1 MAEDPNTIIDL
12 NVGGVLYTTSAET
25 LTKDEGSL
33 LCSLFSGSSNSLLH
47 DSKGRVFIDRD
58 GVLFRYILDYLRNGR
73 LILPDNFKE
82 VERLKIEAEYFQME
96 TLLHQLGN
104 STSLQTQFHIQG
116 SLSPRT
122 KRPSATDMS
131 GIGGSEGY
139 IVVGYRGT
147 FAFGR
152 DMSDV
157 KFRKLTRILV
167 HGKSV
172 LCREVFKDSLNESR
186 DPDRGLDGDRYT
198 ARYFLKH
205 TMLEQ
210 AFDQLCATGFRM
222 VGSCASG
229 TSAPASLQDLKPGQV
244 TEEEQWNHYNEFI
257 FVRKSPECEC
267 SCKQHSRHQEFF

>member
-1 MAEDPNTIIDL
+1 MCTDQQRIVDL
-12 NVGGVLYTTSAET
+12 NVGGVLYTTSVET

-33 LCSLFSGSSNSLLH
+33 LYSMFSGDINSVPQ
-47 DSKGRVFIDRD
+47 DSKGRFFLDRD
-58 GVLFRYILDYLRNGR
+58 GVLFRYILDYLRSGQ
-73 LILPDNFKE
+73 LILPDSFQE
-82 VERLKIEAEYFQME
+82 FSRLRNEAEYYKLSSALCQLE
-96 TLLHQLGN
+96 CGNRRSDKGHSHQ
-104 STSLQTQFHIQG
+104 SSK
-116 SLSPRT
+116 P

-131 GIGGSEGY
+131 GTGGGEGY

-167 HGKSV
+167 HGKV
-172 LCREVFKDSLNESR
+172 NMCKEVFKDSLNDSR

-205 TMLEQ
+205 TVLEQ
-210 AFDQLCATGFRM
+210 AFDQLCEAGFRM

-229 TSAPASLQDLKPGQV
+229 TSAPNDIQELKPGQV
-244 TEEEQWNHYNEFI
+244 SIEDQWNHYNEFI
-257 FVRKSPECEC
+257 FVRRSQDCGCRQTIAEPEY
-267 SCKQHSRHQEFF
+267 F

>member
-1 MAEDPNTIIDL
+1 MTILHTYFFFYRAPFSPKKTAIGYGHVRDRR
-12 NVGGVLYTTSAET
+12 VRGKLYTI
-25 LTKDEGSL
+25 L
-33 LCSLFSGSSNSLLH
+33 L
-47 DSKGRVFIDRD
+47 V
-58 GVLFRYILDYLRNGR
+58 R
-73 LILPDNFKE
+73 LPICPM
-82 VERLKIEAEYFQME
+82 Q
-96 TLLHQLGN
+96 
-104 STSLQTQFHIQG
+104 
-116 SLSPRT
+116 
-122 KRPSATDMS
+122 
-131 GIGGSEGY
+131 GY

-172 LCREVFKDSLNESR
+172 LCREVFKVEASNGAYSCHALSIKDTLNESR

-210 AFDQLCATGFRM
+210 AFDQLCEAGFRM

-244 TEEEQWNHYNEFI
+244 SYNTVLVFGGAASLFSLLPIYEPVI
-257 FVRKSPECEC
+257 LLVHNVSK
-267 SCKQHSRHQEFF
+267 

>member
-1 MAEDPNTIIDL
+1 MSGDQQRIVDL
-12 NVGGVLYTTSAET
+12 NVGGVLYTTSVET

-33 LCSLFSGSSNSLLH
+33 LFLMFSGDPGNLLQ

-58 GVLFRYILDYLRNGR
+58 GVLFRYILDYLRSGQ
-73 LILPDNFKE
+73 LLLPDNFQE
-82 VERLKIEAEYFQME
+82 FSRLKTEAEYFKLKAAVSQLE
-96 TLLHQLGN
+96 CCGSKTGCSKPGSTLL
-104 STSLQTQFHIQG
+104 
-116 SLSPRT
+116 SPCP

-131 GIGGSEGY
+131 GTWGGEGY

-167 HGKSV
+167 HGKINM
-172 LCREVFKDSLNESR
+172 CKEVFKDSLNDSR
-186 DPDRGLDGDRYT
+186 DPDRGQDGDRYT

-205 TMLEQ
+205 TVLEQ
-210 AFDQLCATGFRM
+210 AFDQLCEAGFRM

-229 TSAPASLQDLKPGQV
+229 TSAPNDIQELKPGQV
-244 TEEEQWNHYNEFI
+244 SIEDQWNHYNEFI
-257 FVRKSPECEC
+257 FVRKSKECGCRPAQIE
-267 SCKQHSRHQEFF
+267 QEFF